1 MSQNFTMIAKTLFGL
16 EEILEQELKDLG
28 AQDTKRGVRMVS
40 FTGDQG
46 FMYKANIMLR
56 TAIRI
61 LKPIYSFRARNEVD
75 LYDGIY
81 QFDWSQ
87 YLTAHDTLSVYGTV
101 ASQYF
106 NHSQYIALKTKDA
119 IVDQIRNNTGRRPD
133 VDKQHPDLRVSVHI
147 NDQTVDVSID
157 SSGDP
162 LFKRGYRDK
171 TNVAPINE
179 VLAAGIIL
187 LSGWD
192 KKQTLIDPMCGSGT
206 IAIEAAMIAANIAP
220 NLNRKEFGFEKWPDY
235 NNELFEKIQE
245 SVLKKI
251 TDFDG
256 KIIARDMDGYTL
268 EKAKDNI
275 ANANLSEFITLEKGD
290 FFRDHQS
297 AGDAFLLFNPP
308 YDERLEIEMED
319 FYKSIGDSLKQRYSG
334 STAWMITG
342 NLEALKHVGLRPSRK
357 IQLFNGKLESKLVRY
372 DLYRGTKK
380 THKLEGGVMS

>member
-16 EEILEQELKDLG
+16 EEVLAQELKELG
-28 AQDTKRGVRMVS
+28 AQDIKQGVRMVS
-40 FTGDQG
+40 FSGDQG
-46 FMYKANIMLR
+46 FMYKANMMLR

-61 LKPIYSFRARNEVD
+61 LKPIYSFKARNEVD

-81 QFDWSQ
+81 HFDWSQ
-87 YLTAHDTLSVYGTV
+87 YLTAHDTIAVHGTV

-106 NHSQYIALKTKDA
+106 NHSQYVALKTKDA
-119 IVDQIRNNTGRRPD
+119 IVDQLRNNTGRRPD
-133 VDKQHPDLRVSVHI
+133 VDKLHPDLRISVHI

-171 TNVAPINE
+171 TNEAPLNE

-206 IAIEAAMIAANIAP
+206 IAIEAAMIATNIPP
-220 NLNRKEFGFEKWPDY
+220 NINRREFGFEKWPDY
-235 NNELFEKIQE
+235 NHELFETIQN
-245 SVLKKI
+245 SVLKKV
-251 TDFDG
+251 TDFKG

-268 EKAKDNI
+268 EKARENI
-275 ANANLSEFITLEKGD
+275 SNANLSDFITLEKGD
-290 FFRDHQS
+290 FFRDFQS
-297 AGDAFLLFNPP
+297 ASDAFLLFNPP
-308 YDERLEIEMED
+308 YDERIPIEMET
-319 FYKSIGDSLKQRYSG
+319 FYKAIGDALKQRYSG

-380 THKLEGGVMS
+380 THKIESKNSN